1 MIVMASYRLRT
12 LYFSLAQLLSCSAL
26 AEGDPKQSELTAPS
40 ALPTL
45 EVSSVAE
52 EDAYVATHAASALK
66 SDAPLFKTAQSISV
80 VTREQIDQKQAST
93 LADALQGVPSVMAGQ
108 RGRRGWDD
116 LNIRGQSAG
125 DQIFIDGL
133 RMSANSVVAVELSGM
148 EQIQVLKGPA
158 SVNFGQ
164 VQPGGLVNLVTKRP
178 QAESFARGSLSY
190 GSYNFKQGSL
200 DLNYA
205 PQHSEKGA
213 FRLTGR
219 VADQDDPIDYVYFK
233 NFYIAPSYNVD
244 LGEQAELSLLASYQ
258 HREYLRHQG
267 VPVAGSVTSNLNG
280 KIDSS
285 LFSGDPAAGSYKAD
299 VYRVGWNFKYDF
311 GDDLM
316 FKHHAAIQKT
326 LMEGRFTS
334 LQGWSNASTQTT
346 QRRRTERQ
354 DFQYLNYTLD
364 NSLQKRFAVGRSR
377 HELLLGLDALH
388 ERRDDDSYRCATYAT
403 LNVFNPSYYLG
414 CTSSS
419 GYVHRQQTLTTL
431 QYVGVYLRD
440 RIEMGEHWIINLAGR
455 HDWAELEV
463 YDVLNPDTPASVKRD
478 QVFTGNA
485 SLMYSVNEVLSP
497 YLSYAT
503 SFVPNT
509 DLDANGGTF
518 DAEEGLQYEL
528 GLKLQSPDQH
538 LQGSLAWFDLTRKN
552 VVTTDDNDNNVLR
565 GKQRSKGIEAELSA
579 NLWQKLKLSAG
590 YTYSYFAK
598 ITEDSDTANIG
609 ERLDNAPKHMYS
621 LSARYYPTGQTL
633 GWYVGA
639 AINGMSSREI
649 PDLPGVKIK
658 GYHLYHAEAGYQAP
672 KWSGQLS
679 IRNLFDKEYIA
690 GSINSSIVAYGN
702 PRQINLSV
710 HYQF

>member
-1 MIVMASYRLRT
+1 
-12 LYFSLAQLLSCSAL
+12 
-26 AEGDPKQSELTAPS
+26 
-40 ALPTL
+40 
-45 EVSSVAE
+45 
-52 EDAYVATHAASALK
+52 
-66 SDAPLFKTAQSISV
+66 
-80 VTREQIDQKQAST
+80 
-93 LADALQGVPSVMAGQ
+93 
-108 RGRRGWDD
+108 
-116 LNIRGQSAG
+116 
-125 DQIFIDGL
+125 
-133 RMSANSVVAVELSGM
+133 MSANSVVAVELSGM

-164 VQPGGLVNLVTKRP
+164 VQPGGIVNLVTKRP

-190 GSYNFKQGSL
+190 GSYNFKQGSF

-205 PQHSEKGA
+205 PKHSEKGA

-233 NFYIAPSYNVD
+233 NFYISPSYNVD

-285 LFSGDPAAGSYKAD
+285 LFSGDPAAGPYKAD

-326 LMEGRFTS
+326 LMKGRFTS

-431 QYVGVYLRD
+431 QYV
-440 RIEMGEHWIINLAGR
+440 
-455 HDWAELEV
+455 
-463 YDVLNPDTPASVKRD
+463 
-478 QVFTGNA
+478 
-485 SLMYSVNEVLSP
+485 
-497 YLSYAT
+497 
-503 SFVPNT
+503 
-509 DLDANGGTF
+509 
-518 DAEEGLQYEL
+518 
-528 GLKLQSPDQH
+528 
-538 LQGSLAWFDLTRKN
+538 
-552 VVTTDDNDNNVLR
+552 
-565 GKQRSKGIEAELSA
+565 
-579 NLWQKLKLSAG
+579 
-590 YTYSYFAK
+590 
-598 ITEDSDTANIG
+598 
-609 ERLDNAPKHMYS
+609 
-621 LSARYYPTGQTL
+621 
-633 GWYVGA
+633 
-639 AINGMSSREI
+639 
-649 PDLPGVKIK
+649 
-658 GYHLYHAEAGYQAP
+658 
-672 KWSGQLS
+672 
-679 IRNLFDKEYIA
+679 
-690 GSINSSIVAYGN
+690 
-702 PRQINLSV
+702 
-710 HYQF
+710 